1 MKLLYVTP
9 MWTALAEVLL
19 GGSKTCKGMPAFF
32 RPLHK
37 LVENGHE
44 ITMLIL
50 ETDPEQHRQ
59 PLCPEI
65 DWLKKLQYRRY
76 LQRWH
81 YTGVRKPLS
90 EAAAVWTSYRAAQ
103 DILKENRYDFVYG
116 HDAVSEGAGLAASRH
131 GIPFG
136 LRRYGDFYYYYI
148 ERFSMFKA
156 ICSRPTNYWSY
167 RRRKAFVVAT
177 NDGSRVDEVYRRIN
191 KTKDPYPLYFWRNGY
206 EPLDPTLLKDV
217 KTPDGFY
224 LFYAARLVDWK
235 RQDRAIQLLYEAKK
249 LGIEIPLYLA
259 GQKSDAVYFQGLLD
273 LAEKLGVSGQVH
285 YLGSISLAEVT
296 AYSANALACLSF
308 YDFDNFGNVFIEY
321 MTNGGIVLS
330 LDDGSLDEVIRSGEN
345 GFLVHDMAEGAQ
357 VVQQLFQSPEMR
369 ARAHAKALETAHDYF
384 LTWDDRV
391 LKEIRL
397 IEDAVDQ
404 AAEKRKR
411 T

>member
-19 GGSKTCKGMPAFF
+19 GGSKACKGMPAFF
-32 RPLHK
+32 RPLRK

-59 PLCPEI
+59 PLCLEI
-65 DWLKKLQYRRY
+65 DWLKKIQYRRC
-76 LQRWH
+76 LKRCH
-81 YTGVRKPLS
+81 YTGARKPLS
-90 EAAAVWTSYRAAQ
+90 EVSAVWTSYRAAQ
-103 DILKENRYDFVYG
+103 DILKEDRYDFVYG
-116 HDAVSEGAGLAASRH
+116 HDAVSEGAGLAASRL
-131 GIPFG
+131 GVPFG

-148 ERFSMFKA
+148 KRFSMFKA
-156 ICSRPTNYWSY
+156 ICSRPSNYWSY

-177 NDGSRVDEVYRRIN
+177 NDGSRVDEVYRMIN
-191 KTKDPYPLYFWRNGY
+191 GTREPYPLYFWRNGY
-206 EPLDPTLLKDV
+206 DPLDPKLLRDV

-224 LFYAARLVDWK
+224 LFYVARLVDWK
-235 RQDRAIQLLYEAKK
+235 RQDRAIQLLHEAKK
-249 LGIEIPLYLA
+249 LGIEVPLYLA
-259 GQKSDAVYFQGLLD
+259 GQKSDTAYFQGLLD
-273 LAEKLGVSGQVH
+273 LAEKLGVSSQVH
-285 YLGSISLAEVT
+285 YLGSISLAEVA

-345 GFLVHDMAEGAQ
+345 GFLVRDMAEGAQ
-357 VVQQLFQSPEMR
+357 VVQRLFQSPELR
-369 ARAHAKALETAHDYF
+369 AQIHAKAQETAHDYF
-384 LTWDDRV
+384 LTWDDRA
-391 LKEIRL
+391 LKEIHL
-397 IEDAVDQ
+397 IEDAVAQ
-404 AAEKRKR
+404 AAQKRKR